1 MGSNIKRILIIINYN
16 KYFYLLLK
24 MNNFSYKD
32 AILNKIPH
40 LVIHK
45 NEYIIEKEEIEDNEI
60 IEKESIVNIKKRVS
74 QIFVEKDSIPLKED
88 ILRLCSHGMYIKI
101 KNINNS
107 HFDKENTNFYIKY
120 MHQKINEI
128 KVWKNEDKNN
138 TVENGESSKKRFNNR
153 IDSIYKTINLIKNKH
168 LEYMGSNIME
178 DKEGKWLKTNN
189 I

>member
-1 MGSNIKRILIIINYN
+1 
-16 KYFYLLLK
+16 

-45 NEYIIEKEEIEDNEI
+45 NEYIIEKEEIEEIEEIDDNEI

-74 QIFVEKDSIPLKED
+74 QIFVEKDSIPSKED
-88 ILRLCSHGMYIKI
+88 MLRLCSHGMYQKI

-107 HFDKENTNFYIKY
+107 HFNEENKNFYIKHMY
-120 MHQKINEI
+120 NKINEI
-128 KVWKNEDKNN
+128 KVWKNEDKNR
-138 TVENGESSKKRFNNR
+138 ESSKKRFNNR
-153 IDSIYKTINLIKNKH
+153 IDSIYKTINIIKNKH
-168 LEYMGSNIME
+168 LEYMGSSIME